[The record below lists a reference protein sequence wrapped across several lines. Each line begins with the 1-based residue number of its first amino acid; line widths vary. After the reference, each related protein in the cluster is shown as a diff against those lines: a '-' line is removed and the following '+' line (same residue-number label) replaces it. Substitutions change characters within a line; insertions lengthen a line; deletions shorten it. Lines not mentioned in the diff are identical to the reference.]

1 MNNNPTFISYHTGSS
16 YYSECAGRLVSQIE
30 SLGGNIIMEKL
41 EDSGYYWKN
50 TLMKPKFILN
60 KLKEL
65 KKDVIWI
72 DADTGLLGYTD
83 CMKNWES
90 DILAAS
96 HTGDLQG
103 IKASP
108 LGVKYSEINIELFS
122 AFSEICV
129 LKIASNDVDLDH
141 DILKYEILPLYNE
154 RLSLDILTCN
164 GSPLDYTDGKYIK
177 NGVSRMVN
185 KGTETRI
192 TMTKNQN
199 RSHFFNSLTID
210 NFKRRA

>member
-1 MNNNPTFISYHTGSS
+1 MNNSPIFISYHTGSE
-16 YYSECAGRLVSQIE
+16 YYSKCAGRLVSQIE
-30 SLGGNIIMEKL
+30 SLGGNIIMERL

-50 TLMKPKFILN
+50 TLKKPEFILN

-65 KKDVIWI
+65 KKAVIWI
-72 DADTGLLGYTD
+72 DADTDLLGYTD

-90 DILAAS
+90 DILTAS

-108 LGVKYSEINIELFS
+108 LGVKYNEINIELFS
-122 AFSEICV
+122 RFSEICIS
-129 LKIASNDVDLDH
+129 KIASNDVDLDH
-141 DILKYEILPLYNE
+141 DILKYEILPLYRE
-154 RLSLDILTCN
+154 RLSLCILSCN
-164 GSPLDYTDGKYIK
+164 GSPLDYTDGKYIR

-185 KGTETRI
+185 KGAETRI

-199 RSHFFNSLTID
+199 RSHSFNSLSIN
-210 NFKRRA
+210 NFKRHA